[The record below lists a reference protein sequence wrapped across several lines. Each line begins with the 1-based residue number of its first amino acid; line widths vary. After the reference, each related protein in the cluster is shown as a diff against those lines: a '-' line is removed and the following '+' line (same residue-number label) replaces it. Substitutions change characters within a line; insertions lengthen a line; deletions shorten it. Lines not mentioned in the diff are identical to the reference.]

1 MAFLRFVKIP
11 LLIAHCSEARFSS
24 SPIQTSARL
33 RRFRVHGLIDAL
45 ITPPV
50 QHISNPLGLE
60 PLLHHKARKTS
71 NNTRTVNNTVNP
83 ESVNLSPTQPA
94 PGNRLNSS
102 ADTDI
107 GPLTCCTCH
116 VQYYFTAGEQTFCAQ
131 KNFDDQSKSCTKCRT
146 PSRAGL
152 GPQNLVISRR
162 ETPRNSKVPSTIGY
176 PQDCPYLTL
185 LGDDQAT
192 RQKLCPGT
200 VLCLVY
206 LNSVQGGLVKGNP
219 VTCNHTCDS
228 CQWFRVSSGPLRSL
242 A

>member
-1 MAFLRFVKIP
+1 MAFLRSVNIP

-50 QHISNPLGLE
+50 HISNPLGLE
-60 PLLHHKARKTS
+60 PLLHHKAREAS

-102 ADTDI
+102 AYTDI

-146 PSRAGL
+146 LARAG
-152 GPQNLVISRR
+152 
-162 ETPRNSKVPSTIGY
+162 NSSNSSALSPS
-176 PQDCPYLTL
+176 
-185 LGDDQAT
+185 
-192 RQKLCPGT
+192 
-200 VLCLVY
+200 
-206 LNSVQGGLVKGNP
+206 
-219 VTCNHTCDS
+219 
-228 CQWFRVSSGPLRSL
+228 SSGGWGSAGTANPSNAKDL
-242 A
+242 